1 MSNKNQG
8 LAKNARSPG
17 SIVNAEHHD
26 PSGSSKSA
34 NGVPATIKQVVAD
47 SSVETP
53 LENFAMLWVVNRDT
67 SPHYIFVGKHS
78 DVPATVSASNGM
90 CIPAGAGIQ
99 LNCGA
104 SSDDMQ
110 SMAVKSDSSQL
121 HLTILEV

>member
-8 LAKNARSPG
+8 LFKNARSPG
-17 SIVNAEHHD
+17 SIVNAQHHD
-26 PSGSSKSA
+26 PSGSEKSA
-34 NGVPATIKQVVAD
+34 NGVPATIKQVIAD
-47 SSVETP
+47 STVETP

-67 SPHYIFVGKHS
+67 VPHFVFVGKHA
-78 DVPATVSASNGM
+78 DVPGTVSASNGM
-90 CIPAGAGIQ
+90 CIPAGDGVL

-121 HLTILEV
+121 HITILEV